1 MTLLRA
7 YSSFSATLCSAS
19 CPRPGRSL
27 QHRSVRLPINC
38 PVLVAAIP
46 STLASFLSVYDD
58 YPLVVRTLQVTTDKL
73 DHAEEVARSA
83 TNRQEALEQELAEEK
98 KGRMRTV
105 RRPRKRDLAS
115 KTAERERQ
123 RIRSTEKK
131 VRDELN
137 PRIADLERQLKE
149 MTASRDAM
157 RMDLDNWKEK
167 LSSWT
172 SRMEGMHKEREAALT
187 RDKEAHEKRI
197 ALAEKLSSL
206 DEEILASLRL
216 DTRLQQAT
224 DRFKGVA

>member
-1 MTLLRA
+1 MPKTWSLATASQRKAADQLPGSRTRDPVDIGKLLA
-7 YSSFSATLCSAS
+7 
-19 CPRPGRSL
+19 
-27 QHRSVRLPINC
+27 
-38 PVLVAAIP
+38 
-46 STLASFLSVYDD
+46 VYDD

-83 TNRQEALEQELAEEK
+83 TDRQEVLEQELAEEK
-98 KGRMRTV
+98 KGRDADRQTAE
-105 RRPRKRDLAS
+105 KERDLAT
-115 KTAERERQ
+115 KTARAEKESA
-123 RIRSTEKK
+123 IRSTEKK

-172 SRMEGMHKEREAALT
+172 SRMEGMHKEREAALA

-216 DTRLQQAT
+216 DTRLPT
-224 DRFKGVA
+224 GNGSVKGVA